1 MKGRNINQKFGLI
14 VGGVCLLLTANRYFA
29 HHQLIIWLPAIGVL
43 LLSGAVIIPQILNPL
58 RLLWDRTGHILGIIN
73 TTVIL
78 FLLYFLIITPLG
90 FIIRLLGK
98 NNLDLKFN
106 PGIPT
111 YWKPV
116 KQAEQSS
123 MKQQF

>member
-1 MKGRNINQKFGLI
+1 MKGRSINQKFGLI
-14 VGGVCLLLTANRYFA
+14 VGSACLLITVWRYFA
-29 HHQLIIWLPAIGVL
+29 HHQLIIWLPAIGML
-43 LLSGAVIIPQILNPL
+43 LLLCAVIIPQILNPL

-73 TTVIL
+73 TTAIL

-90 FIIRLLGK
+90 LIIRLLGK
-98 NNLDLKFN
+98 KNLDLKFN
-106 PGIPT
+106 SGIPT

-116 KQAEQSS
+116 KRAEQSS